1 MPIRES
7 GTGQPRLTENVLA
20 FGRILRDSGLAVTP
34 EQSRIF
40 ADTMARLG
48 LANRRE
54 VKAAGRAIYVRR
66 REEIEAYDSAFDLFF
81 RRSTV
86 EGGGASGRLPRVRQ
100 ADGRNPRKLGTG
112 WAEKSPERS
121 DELTTR
127 ASADPP
133 IRLSAPSSIERLKG
147 IDFAELT
154 TRESRDAIA
163 MIAALR
169 PRLPRRTS
177 RRPRLAR
184 KGYRLAL
191 RTMVRRSLATGGEA
205 LDWKWWRRTTR
216 ARPLTLICDI
226 SGSMEAYSRFLLRF
240 AHALTRAGARVE
252 TFVFG
257 TRLTRITRE
266 LTHRNPDEAL
276 KRVSAKVVDWNGGT
290 RIGAS
295 LHQLNRRWVRR
306 AIRNSAVV
314 LIVSDGWERDDPS
327 LLGREMEV
335 LRRSCHRI
343 IWLDPLA
350 GHEGFVPATQ
360 GLAAALPWVD
370 QFLPCGNL
378 ASLEALAG
386 SLARSRLTG

>member
-1 MPIRES
+1 MPKPDS
-7 GTGQPRLTENVLA
+7 GTGLHRLAENVLA
-20 FGRILRDSGLAVTP
+20 FGRLLRDAGLAVTP
-34 EQSRIF
+34 EQSRTF
-40 ADTMARLG
+40 GNAMARLG
-48 LANRRE
+48 LANRRD

-86 EGGGASGRLPRVRQ
+86 EGGASSRLPRLKQ
-100 ADGRNPRKLGTG
+100 ADRRFGGS
-112 WAEKSPERS
+112 AEERTRAS
-121 DELTTR
+121 SNESTTR
-127 ASADPP
+127 VSADPP
-133 IRLSAPSSIERLKG
+133 NRRFAPSSTERLRTV
-147 IDFAELT
+147 DFAELT
-154 TRESRDAIA
+154 KAESRDATA
-163 MIAALR
+163 MIAGLR
-169 PRLPRRTS
+169 PSLPRRRS

-205 LDWKWWRRTTR
+205 LDWRWLRKTTKP
-216 ARPLTLICDI
+216 RPLALICDI

-240 AHALTRAGARVE
+240 AHALTRAGAHVE

-266 LTHRNPDEAL
+266 LTHRNPDEAIR
-276 KRVSAKVVDWNGGT
+276 RVSAKVVDWNGGT

-314 LIVSDGWERDDPS
+314 LIVSDGWERDDPAR
-327 LLGREMEV
+327 LGREMAT

-350 GHEGFVPATQ
+350 GHEGFEPTTQ
-360 GLAAALPWVD
+360 GLVAALPFVD
-370 QFLPCGNL
+370 EFLPCGTVR
-378 ASLEALAG
+378 SLEQ
-386 SLARSRLTG
+386 LARTLAEGRLSS

>member
-7 GTGQPRLTENVLA
+7 GPGQQLLAENVLA
-20 FGRILRDSGLAVTP
+20 FGRLLRDAGLAITP
-34 EQSRIF
+34 EQSRVF
-40 ADTMARLG
+40 GDALARLG

-66 REEIEAYDSAFDLFF
+66 REEIEAFDSAFDLFF

-86 EGGGASGRLPRVRQ
+86 EGGASSRLPRLKQ
-100 ADGRNPRKLGTG
+100 ADRRADGPADRPAG
-112 WAEKSPERS
+112 RS
-121 DELTTR
+121 DGAEVPL
-127 ASADPP
+127 SAGPP
-133 IRLSAPSSIERLKG
+133 ARLPAPSSDERLKA

-154 TRESRDAIA
+154 ASESRDATA

-169 PRLPRRTS
+169 PRLPRRPS
-177 RRPRLAR
+177 RRPRLSR

-205 LDWKWWRRTTR
+205 LDWRWWRKTTR
-216 ARPLTLICDI
+216 IRPLTLICDI

-240 AHALTRAGARVE
+240 AHALTRAGAHVE

-266 LTHRNPDEAL
+266 LTQRNPDQAI

-306 AIRNSAVV
+306 TIRNSAVV
-314 LIVSDGWERDDPS
+314 LIVSDGWERDDPAM
-327 LLGREMEV
+327 LAREMKT
-335 LRRSCHRI
+335 LRRACHRI

-350 GHEGFVPATQ
+350 GHAGFEPATQ
-360 GLAAALPWVD
+360 GLVAALPYVD
-370 QFLPCGNL
+370 EFLPCGTV
-378 ASLEALAG
+378 ASLETLAA
-386 SLARSRLTG
+386 SLARSSLSS

>member
-1 MPIRES
+1 MPKRER
-7 GTGQPRLTENVLA
+7 GTGQHTLAGNVLA
-20 FGRILRDSGLAVTP
+20 FGRLLRDAGLAITP

-40 ADTMARLG
+40 GDAMARLG

-54 VKAAGRAIYVRR
+54 IKAAGRAIYVRR

-86 EGGGASGRLPRVRQ
+86 DGGASGRLPRLRQ
-100 ADGRNPRKLGTG
+100 ADRRIGGS
-112 WAEKSPERS
+112 AEKPSHQQGTAER
-121 DELTTR
+121 LLV
-127 ASADPP
+127 SADPP
-133 IRLSAPSSIERLKG
+133 IRRSAASRDERLRT

-154 TRESRDAIA
+154 NSESRDASS

-169 PRLPRRTS
+169 PRLPRRQS

-191 RTMVRRSLATGGEA
+191 RAMVRRSLATGGEA
-205 LDWKWWRRTTR
+205 LDWAWWRRTTR
-216 ARPLTLICDI
+216 ARPLTLVCDI

-276 KRVSAKVVDWNGGT
+276 KRVSARVVDWNGGT

-314 LIVSDGWERDDPS
+314 LIVSDGWERDDPAQ
-327 LLGREMEV
+327 LAREMET

-350 GHEGFVPATQ
+350 DHAGFEPATQ
-360 GLAAALPWVD
+360 GLLAALPWVD
-370 QFLPCGNL
+370 EFLPCGSVR
-378 ASLEALAG
+378 SLEKLAE
-386 SLARSRLTG
+386 SLARSSLAS

>member
-1 MPIRES
+1 MPN
-7 GTGQPRLTENVLA
+7 LLAENLAA
-20 FGRILRDSGLAVTP
+20 FGRLLRDAGLAVTP
-34 EQSRIF
+34 EQSRVF
-40 ADTMARLG
+40 GDALARLG
-48 LANRRE
+48 LANRRD

-66 REEIEAYDSAFDLFF
+66 REEIEAFDSAFDLFF

-86 EGGGASGRLPRVRQ
+86 EGGASGRLPRLKQ
-100 ADGRNPRKLGTG
+100 ADPSRARDRSGGS
-112 WAEKSPERS
+112 AEKNGPHFTEY
-121 DELTTR
+121 DTE
-127 ASADPP
+127 ASAHPP
-133 IRLSAPSSIERLKG
+133 IRLSAASLDERLRT

-154 TRESRDAIA
+154 TSESRDAVA

-169 PRLPRRTS
+169 PRLPRRPS
-177 RRPRLAR
+177 RRPRLSR

-205 LDWKWWRRTTR
+205 LDWRWWRKTTR
-216 ARPLTLICDI
+216 IRPLTLICDI

-240 AHALTRAGARVE
+240 AHALTRAGAHVE

-266 LTHRNPDEAL
+266 LTYRNPDEAI

-314 LIVSDGWERDDPS
+314 LIVSDGWERGDPA
-327 LLGREMEV
+327 LLAREMEK

-350 GHEGFVPATQ
+350 GHEGFEPATQ
-360 GLAAALPWVD
+360 GLVAAMPYVD
-370 QFLPCGNL
+370 EFLPCGTV
-378 ASLEALAG
+378 ASLEKLAESLG
-386 SLARSRLTG
+386 RSSLAS

>member
-1 MPIRES
+1 MLA
-7 GTGQPRLTENVLA
+7 QNVLA
-20 FGRILRDSGLAVTP
+20 FGRLLRDAGLAVTP
-34 EQSRIF
+34 EQSRVFGDAMSRI
-40 ADTMARLG
+40 G

-66 REEIEAYDSAFDLFF
+66 REEIAAFDSAFDLFF

-86 EGGGASGRLPRVRQ
+86 EGGASSRLPRLKQ
-100 ADGRNPRKLGTG
+100 ADRRTGGRAGT
-112 WAEKSPERS
+112 S
-121 DELTTR
+121 DQLRPVESGISLTAR
-127 ASADPP
+127 PP
-133 IRLSAPSSIERLKG
+133 ARLPAPSSDERLRS

-154 TRESRDAIA
+154 NSESRDARA
-163 MIAALR
+163 MIAALH
-169 PRLPRRTS
+169 PRLPRRSS

-205 LDWKWWRRTTR
+205 LDWAWWRRTTR
-216 ARPLTLICDI
+216 ARPLALICDI

-240 AHALTRAGARVE
+240 AHALTRAGAQVE

-266 LTHRNPDEAL
+266 LTHRDPDEAIR
-276 KRVSAKVVDWNGGT
+276 RVSARVVDWNGGT

-314 LIVSDGWERDDPS
+314 LIVSDGWERDDPA
-327 LLGREMEV
+327 LLAREMET

-350 GHEGFVPATQ
+350 GHAGFEPATQ
-360 GLAAALPWVD
+360 GLVAALPWVD
-370 QFLPCGNL
+370 EFLPCGNV
-378 ASLEALAG
+378 ASLEVLAG
-386 SLARSRLTG
+386 SLARSTLAS

>member
-1 MPIRES
+1 MPS
-7 GTGQPRLTENVLA
+7 MLAENLAA
-20 FGRILRDSGLAVTP
+20 FGRLLRDAGLVVTP
-34 EQSRIF
+34 DQSRIF
-40 ADTMARLG
+40 GDAMARLG
-48 LANRRE
+48 LANRSE

-86 EGGGASGRLPRVRQ
+86 EGGASGRLPRLKQ
-100 ADGRNPRKLGTG
+100 ADPSRARDRFGGS
-112 WAEKSPERS
+112 AETPARRAADDSPFR
-121 DELTTR
+121 L
-127 ASADPP
+127 SADPP
-133 IRLSAPSSIERLKG
+133 IRRSAASRYERLRT

-154 TRESRDAIA
+154 TSESRDAKV

-169 PRLPRRTS
+169 PRLPRRPS
-177 RRPRLAR
+177 RRPRLSR

-191 RTMVRRSLATGGEA
+191 RVMVRRSLATGGEA
-205 LDWKWWRRTTR
+205 LDWRWWRRTTR
-216 ARPLTLICDI
+216 IRPLTLICDI

-240 AHALTRAGARVE
+240 AHALTRAGAHVE

-266 LTHRNPDEAL
+266 LTHRDPDEAI

-306 AIRNSAVV
+306 TIRNSAVV
-314 LIVSDGWERDDPS
+314 LIVSDGWERDDPAM
-327 LLGREMEV
+327 LAREMET
-335 LRRSCHRI
+335 LRRACHRI

-350 GHEGFVPATQ
+350 GHTGFEPATQ
-360 GLAAALPWVD
+360 GLVAALPYVD
-370 QFLPCGNL
+370 EFLPCGTV
-378 ASLEALAG
+378 ASLEKLAG
-386 SLARSRLTG
+386 SLARSSLSS

>member
-1 MPIRES
+1 MTIRKS
-7 GTGQPRLTENVLA
+7 GPGQQMLAENVLA
-20 FGRILRDSGLAVTP
+20 FGRLLRDAGLAVTP
-34 EQSRIF
+34 DQSQVF
-40 ADTMARLG
+40 GDALARLG

-86 EGGGASGRLPRVRQ
+86 EGGASSRLPRLKQ
-100 ADGRNPRKLGTG
+100 ADRRKGAS
-112 WAEKSPERS
+112 AERPAAGPDRDHLSIE
-121 DELTTR
+121 
-127 ASADPP
+127 SADPP
-133 IRLSAPSSIERLKG
+133 IRRSVASSDERLRT

-154 TRESRDAIA
+154 SREARDATA
-163 MIAALR
+163 MITALR
-169 PRLPRRTS
+169 PRLPRRPS
-177 RRPRLAR
+177 RRPRLSR

-205 LDWKWWRRTTR
+205 LDWKWWRKTTR
-216 ARPLTLICDI
+216 IRPLTLICDI

-240 AHALTRAGARVE
+240 AHALTRAGAHVE

-266 LTHRNPDEAL
+266 LTHRNPDEAI

-295 LHQLNRRWVRR
+295 LRQLNRRWVRR
-306 AIRNSAVV
+306 TIRNSAVV
-314 LIVSDGWERDDPS
+314 LIVSDGWERDDPAM
-327 LLGREMEV
+327 LAREMES
-335 LRRSCHRI
+335 LRRACHRI

-350 GHEGFVPATQ
+350 GHEGFEPATQ
-360 GLAAALPWVD
+360 GLKAAMPYVD
-370 QFLPCGNL
+370 EFLPCGTV
-378 ASLEALAG
+378 ASLEKLAG
-386 SLARSRLTG
+386 SLARSSLSA

>member
-1 MPIRES
+1 MANE
-7 GTGQPRLTENVLA
+7 LAENILA
-20 FGRILRDSGLAVTP
+20 FGRLLRDAGLAVTP
-34 EQSRIF
+34 DQSRIF
-40 ADTMARLG
+40 GDAMARLG
-48 LANRRE
+48 LENRRE

-86 EGGGASGRLPRVRQ
+86 EGGVSSRLPRLRQ
-100 ADGRNPRKLGTG
+100 TERRNDGKAGGSAVQPADNSSLPL
-112 WAEKSPERS
+112 
-121 DELTTR
+121 
-127 ASADPP
+127 SAGQAACVP
-133 IRLSAPSSIERLKG
+133 APSSAERLRTV
-147 IDFAELT
+147 DFAEM
-154 TRESRDAIA
+154 TRTESRDATA
-163 MIAALR
+163 MIADLR
-169 PRLPRRTS
+169 PRLPRRRS
-177 RRPRLAR
+177 RRPQLAR

-191 RTMVRRSLATGGEA
+191 RAMIRRALATGGEA

-216 ARPLTLICDI
+216 VRPLTLICDI

-240 AHALTRAGARVE
+240 AHALSRAGAQVE

-276 KRVSAKVVDWNGGT
+276 KRVSARVVDWNGGT

-314 LIVSDGWERDDPS
+314 LIVSDGWERDDPAI
-327 LLGREMEV
+327 LAREMAT

-350 GHEGFVPATQ
+350 EHAGFEPATQ
-360 GLAAALPWVD
+360 GLVAALPFVD
-370 QFLPCGNL
+370 EFLPCGTL
-378 ASLEALAG
+378 GSLEKLAG
-386 SLARSRLTG
+386 SLARSSLAS

>member
-1 MPIRES
+1 M
-7 GTGQPRLTENVLA
+7 LAENVLA
-20 FGRILRDSGLAVTP
+20 FGRLLRAAGLAVTP
-34 EQSRIF
+34 EQSRLF
-40 ADTMARLG
+40 GDALGRLG
-48 LANRRE
+48 LANRRD

-86 EGGGASGRLPRVRQ
+86 EGGASSRLPRLRQ
-100 ADGRNPRKLGTG
+100 TNRRTGEQAKQVGHTDAD
-112 WAEKSPERS
+112 
-121 DELTTR
+121 
-127 ASADPP
+127 
-133 IRLSAPSSIERLKG
+133 LSAVDFASSPVRLFASSSQEQLKAV
-147 IDFAELT
+147 DFAELT
-154 TRESRDAIA
+154 SSESRDAKV

-169 PRLPRRTS
+169 PRLPRRGS
-177 RRPRLAR
+177 RRPRLSH

-205 LDWKWWRRTTR
+205 LDWRWWRKTTR
-216 ARPLTLICDI
+216 IRPLTLICDI

-240 AHALTRAGARVE
+240 AHALTRAGAHVE

-266 LTHRNPDEAL
+266 LTHRNPDEAI
-276 KRVSAKVVDWNGGT
+276 KRVSAKVIDWNGGT

-306 AIRNSAVV
+306 TIRNSAVV
-314 LIVSDGWERDDPS
+314 LIVSDGWERDDPAQ
-327 LLGREMEV
+327 LAREMAT

-350 GHEGFVPATQ
+350 GHQGFEPATQ
-360 GLAAALPWVD
+360 GLVAALPWVD
-370 QFLPCGNL
+370 EFLPCGTI
-378 ASLEALAG
+378 ASLEKLAG
-386 SLARSRLTG
+386 SLARSSLAS